1 MATSSALPQ
10 VNQPQDEAVVPESS
24 RDTGAL
30 PAPSPRD
37 WVLSNR
43 DILSTIFK
51 NFVPTT
57 RPNPHAAVERRFLLS
72 LALQC
77 KAFSEPALD
86 YLWEHLESLTPLIR
100 VIPSAVLVDGKYFLS
115 GPASNLSPAFKKYA
129 NRVRSYSIRNQ
140 GSFKNAPVPKPDSS
154 VYILLSQLLVG
165 APIFPGLQTLHIVS
179 SADSCR
185 HAIPLILPCPS
196 LARIKLGRQLLADA
210 MALRLTIP
218 LVVSRT
224 PSLKEL
230 SLHWNNHPGN
240 SLGDIISSIF
250 PLRLLE
256 VLTITGGSSA
266 VPQRFLLDIGSN
278 FRHLRKLNLDLVL
291 QSVPLEAIPAVAEDQ
306 SSVDSRLFPNLEWL
320 SLAHRSKIHMMQC
333 HDIPSL
339 VYNVSTLA
347 LNFRREWFPSMPR
360 IVEVLSGCPVLRS
373 LTLFEDKELQIPVDN
388 IVLLLTRLK
397 LDQLHLRMS
406 RVLQAT
412 LTTARD
418 TGDTITILSAQSCM
432 DRILT
437 AAAGLQQ
444 EPKPLRSLT
453 LPLQWLPKHAP
464 LTLLGDVARK
474 ARDLESLRI
483 PIDSFVTSSS
493 MADITAQASNP
504 STRRPSAMKFL
515 QIHDTR
521 TSETTFTP
529 TEYRDLA
536 QYIDFCFPNLVSM
549 ELAPA
554 SDAPVPD
561 LVMHQKTDVAVSGE
575 VHD

>member
-24 RDTGAL
+24 RDTGAP

-37 WVLSNR
+37 GALSNR
-43 DILSTIFK
+43 DILSIIFR

-57 RPNPHAAVERRFLLS
+57 RPNSHAAVERRFLLS

-77 KAFSEPALD
+77 KAFSGPALD

-115 GPASNLSPAFKKYA
+115 GPASSLSPAFKRYA

-140 GSFKNAPVPKPDSS
+140 DSFKNAPVPKPDSS

-185 HAIPLILPCPS
+185 HALPLILPCPS

-240 SLGDIISSIF
+240 SLGDILSSVF

-306 SSVDSRLFPNLEWL
+306 GSVDSRLFPNLERL

-333 HDIPSL
+333 HDVPSL
-339 VYNVSTLA
+339 VYNVSTLE
-347 LNFRREWFPSMPR
+347 LNFRREWFPTMPR
-360 IVEVLSGCPVLRS
+360 IVKVLSGCPVLRS
-373 LTLFEDKELQIPVDN
+373 LTLFEDKELEIPVDN

-418 TGDTITILSAQSCM
+418 TGDTITVLSAQSCM

-437 AAAGLQQ
+437 AAAVV
-444 EPKPLRSLT
+444 
-453 LPLQWLPKHAP
+453 PKHAP
-464 LTLLGDVARK
+464 LTLLGDVAKK
-474 ARDLESLRI
+474 APDLESLRI

-504 STRRPSAMKFL
+504 SPRRPSAMKFL

-549 ELAPA
+549 DLAPA
-554 SDAPVPD
+554 SDGRLADHWALIEQLRAMYQGNRQLSERLTRP
-561 LVMHQKTDVAVSGE
+561 Q
-575 VHD
+575 